1 MHVFGVGRVGG
12 RVLSAHIKPNPYKTN
27 RADVILVR
35 MASKRRI
42 AVLTA
47 VAVSVVVIGVLLI
60 QFFSA
65 TSTVDI
71 TTASITYS
79 DPWTV
84 NAAFKGIGDYYI
96 QTGYLNGSN
105 SVVESTL
112 QVSFDL
118 YSGSQLN
125 LGLYTRSMTM
135 KVMDAGASTLS
146 FGVNG
151 YTEPPTEYRVDYGY
165 EPPNTK
171 SVTIYTPFVAPGS
184 TWTFTVYVHDPP
196 TFNGEPYLELVIG
209 AQVVEN
215 QFRGNTYDL
224 QTNLQIPA
232 LI

>member
-1 MHVFGVGRVGG
+1 M
-12 RVLSAHIKPNPYKTN
+12 
-27 RADVILVR
+27 ILVR
-35 MASKRRI
+35 MASKQRI
-42 AVLTA
+42 ALL
-47 VAVSVVVIGVLLI
+47 SVGATLVIVIAVLLI

-71 TTASITYS
+71 TTANITYS

-84 NAAFKGIGDYYI
+84 NAAFKGIGNYEI
-96 QTGYLNGSN
+96 QTGYLNLSN
-105 SVVESTL
+105 SIVESTL

-118 YSGSQLN
+118 YSGSRLN
-125 LGLYTRSMTM
+125 FGLYTKSITM
-135 KVMDAGASTLS
+135 KVTNAAASTLS

-151 YTEPPTEYRVDYGY
+151 YTEPPTQYRIDYGY

-171 SVTIYTPFVAPGS
+171 SVTIHTPFVAPGS
-184 TWTFTVYVHDPP
+184 TWTFTVYIHDPP

-232 LI
+232 LS